1 MKMNRMHQLVQ
12 SLHLA
17 QASRAF
23 RKSKGFTL
31 IELVAVIVVLG
42 ILSAVALPRFVG
54 FDEEAYAASAQ
65 ATAGALSS
73 ASAMNY
79 SGCVARNFT
88 AAANVC
94 VMVTRCSDVF
104 NLPNPAVN
112 YASGTVPS
120 TTVKGTSYL
129 ITDVVPSNRAMNE
142 TCNARYG
149 NGKAGVAYTFVVT
162 RTTTP

>member
-1 MKMNRMHQLVQ
+1 MEMNRTHLSFVSPKLTLTNRQL
-12 SLHLA
+12 H
-17 QASRAF
+17 
-23 RKSKGFTL
+23 KSSGFTL

-42 ILSAVALPRFVG
+42 ILAAVALPRFVG

-104 NLPNPAVN
+104 NLPNPAVS
-112 YASGTVPS
+112 YASGPVPS

-129 ITDVVPSNRAMNE
+129 ITDVVPDNRAMNE